1 MIILILIVL
10 LFLMKKNY
18 DKTPT
23 EVWLLNGVN
32 NDMYSQ
38 NVILAISSDYKK
50 QFITGGSLYI
60 TNDNIINNSKE
71 IIVEICYESDNS
83 CVFNKSLNSTQI
95 GVLKN
100 NNPLTIGS
108 RNTTSFKNGFIKKID
123 GSLFKTRNEFEEKL
137 FSMYLKVTAKYEN
150 DSTETFTLK
159 INPIHKFNKR
169 IEFYEI
175 PYIEENK

>member
-1 MIILILIVL
+1 
-10 LFLMKKNY
+10 MKRNY
-18 DKTPT
+18 DKAPT

-32 NDMYSQ
+32 KDMYSQ
-38 NVILAISSDYKK
+38 NVVLAISSDYKK

-60 TNDNIINNSKE
+60 INDNIINNAKE
-71 IIVEICYESDNS
+71 IMVEICYESDNL
-83 CVFNKSLNSTQI
+83 CVFNNSLKSTQI

-108 RNTTSFKNGFIKKID
+108 RSTISFKDGFIKKSD
-123 GSLFKTRNEFEEKL
+123 GSLFKTRKEFEKKL

-150 DSTETFTLK
+150 DSTETFNLK
-159 INPIHKFNKR
+159 IKPIHKFNKR

-175 PYIEENK
+175 PYVE